1 MFVQKNY
8 IYIILT
14 ICVILSILYYYYNKN
29 KKVIKTIPY
38 QNLNIKPKIVFYY
51 TEWCGACK
59 SFKPTWEKIEQT
71 DGNFTTL
78 KIDCDKYKQIA
89 EDNNITEFPTIH
101 KHIDDIKVK
110 YEGNFTYDDVMKFI
124 SS

>member
-1 MFVQKNY
+1 MKIQKNY
-8 IYIILT
+8 IFIILV
-14 ICVILSILYYYYNKN
+14 ICVILGIFYYYKNNN
-29 KKVIKTIPY
+29 KKVIK
-38 QNLNIKPKIVFYY
+38 NIVQTPNSKTKIVFYY

-78 KIDCDKYKQIA
+78 KIDCDKYQQIA